1 MSKNR
6 SAATEKPE
14 GCFAKGACE
23 LKLYYTKYKKSVDR
37 KCCSVYNLL
46 SVIQNNSLR
55 FRLIG
60 GVTKCLFVQKI
71 NLPKVEEIEEEQTGK
86 CLLRL

>member
-6 SAATEKPE
+6 SVATEKPE
-14 GCFAKGACE
+14 ECFAKGACE
-23 LKLYYTKYKKSVDR
+23 RKLYYTKYKKSVDR

-55 FRLIG
+55 FR
-60 GVTKCLFVQKI
+60 
-71 NLPKVEEIEEEQTGK
+71 
-86 CLLRL
+86 

>member
-14 GCFAKGACE
+14 GRFANGACE

-37 KCCSVYNLL
+37 KSCSVYNLL

-55 FRLIG
+55 FR
-60 GVTKCLFVQKI
+60 
-71 NLPKVEEIEEEQTGK
+71 
-86 CLLRL
+86 

>member
-14 GCFAKGACE
+14 GRFANGACE
-23 LKLYYTKYKKSVDR
+23 LQNYYTKHKKSVDR

-55 FRLIG
+55 FR
-60 GVTKCLFVQKI
+60 
-71 NLPKVEEIEEEQTGK
+71 
-86 CLLRL
+86 